1 MPLNIGDMM
10 VLSRFVEADMNELVK
25 IATDLTE
32 NENCIDVVIIRNHS
46 GNIVG
51 ASSKK
56 AVGIGIKVNAIIKG
70 SSKILGGGGGGRP
83 NLAQGA
89 GPNLSKMEFALEF
102 ALNEIK
108 DIVFNQKTD

>member
-1 MPLNIGDMM
+1 MGELSDHALNIGDIM
-10 VLSRFVEADMNELVK
+10 VLSQLVEADMNELVT

-32 NENCIDVVIIRNHS
+32 NENCIDVVIVGNQS

-56 AVGIGIKVNAIIKG
+56 AVGIGIKVNEIIKD
-70 SSKILGGGGGGRP
+70 SAKILGGGGGGRP

-89 GPNLSKMEFALEF
+89 GPNL
-102 ALNEIK
+102 IK
-108 DIVFNQKTD
+108 WNLHWNLH